1 VRNRTTF
8 GAFIEIEPGIDGL
21 VHVSDMSWTKRVEH
35 PSEVV
40 QKGDELDVMVLH
52 VDSDSKRISLGLK
65 QLYDDPWPE
74 LVIRFAK
81 GHEQDGTIAR
91 LQDKGVVVDL
101 GEGVEGFV
109 PGSHSG
115 VAPESLDAHYRVGE
129 SVPLK
134 VISSDAG
141 DRRIVLEVLAA
152 PERRAAAQADEAAD
166 GDPGGP
172 EAKAAAEP
180 RAEAADQSTVDSE
193 AGGTE

>member
-1 VRNRTTF
+1 
-8 GAFIEIEPGIDGL
+8 
-21 VHVSDMSWTKRVEH
+21 MSWTKRVEH

-40 QKGDELDVMVLH
+40 QKGDQLDVMVLH
-52 VDSDSKRISLGLK
+52 VDSDNKRISLGLK

-74 LVIRFAK
+74 LVIRYAK
-81 GHEQDGTIAR
+81 GHEQDGTIVR

-115 VAPESLDAHYRVGE
+115 VAPDALETHYRVGE
-129 SVPLK
+129 SVPLR

-152 PERRAAAQADEAAD
+152 PKRRTSSEAEAGGDGGNDAGESQPKAPREPQVEAAEESS
-166 GDPGGP
+166 G
-172 EAKAAAEP
+172 
-180 RAEAADQSTVDSE
+180 DSE